1 MLLIFFSATAAI
13 LLFSF
18 LFLYTIYLLYDII
31 ITQEEVIIMFEK
43 SLEKAKKFTL
53 LDYSLLK
60 IVLLLFGIIIGTLAS
75 GFFEGILWFLIVL
88 FVILYVILMF
98 RYLKK

>member
-1 MLLIFFSATAAI
+1 
-13 LLFSF
+13 
-18 LFLYTIYLLYDII
+18 
-31 ITQEEVIIMFEK
+31 MFEK
-43 SLEKAKKFTL
+43 PLEKAKKFTL

>member
-1 MLLIFFSATAAI
+1 
-13 LLFSF
+13 
-18 LFLYTIYLLYDII
+18 
-31 ITQEEVIIMFEK
+31 MFEK
-43 SLEKAKKFTL
+43 SLEKARKITL

-75 GFFEGILWFLIVL
+75 KFFSDILVYLIAI
-88 FVILYVILMF
+88 FIILYVLLIV

>member
-1 MLLIFFSATAAI
+1 
-13 LLFSF
+13 
-18 LFLYTIYLLYDII
+18 
-31 ITQEEVIIMFEK
+31 MFEK

-75 GFFEGILWFLIVL
+75 GFFDGILWFLIVL
-88 FVILYVILMF
+88 FVILYATLMF

>member
-1 MLLIFFSATAAI
+1 
-13 LLFSF
+13 
-18 LFLYTIYLLYDII
+18 
-31 ITQEEVIIMFEK
+31 MFEK

-53 LDYSLLK
+53 LDYSLLR

>member
-1 MLLIFFSATAAI
+1 
-13 LLFSF
+13 
-18 LFLYTIYLLYDII
+18 
-31 ITQEEVIIMFEK
+31 MFEK

-60 IVLLLFGIIIGTLAS
+60 IVLLLFGIIIGTLPS
-75 GFFEGILWFLIVL
+75 GFIEGILWFLIVL

>member
-1 MLLIFFSATAAI
+1 
-13 LLFSF
+13 
-18 LFLYTIYLLYDII
+18 
-31 ITQEEVIIMFEK
+31 MFEK

-60 IVLLLFGIIIGTLAS
+60 IVLLLLGIIIGTLAI
-75 GFFEGILWFLIVL
+75 GFYEGILWFLIVL

>member
-1 MLLIFFSATAAI
+1 
-13 LLFSF
+13 
-18 LFLYTIYLLYDII
+18 
-31 ITQEEVIIMFEK
+31 MFEK
-43 SLEKAKKFTL
+43 SLEIAKKFTL

>member
-1 MLLIFFSATAAI
+1 
-13 LLFSF
+13 
-18 LFLYTIYLLYDII
+18 
-31 ITQEEVIIMFEK
+31 MFEK

-60 IVLLLFGIIIGTLAS
+60 RVLLLFGIIIGTLAS

>member
-1 MLLIFFSATAAI
+1 
-13 LLFSF
+13 
-18 LFLYTIYLLYDII
+18 
-31 ITQEEVIIMFEK
+31 MFEK
-43 SLEKAKKFTL
+43 SLEKARKFTL

-88 FVILYVILMF
+88 FVILYAILMF

>member
-1 MLLIFFSATAAI
+1 
-13 LLFSF
+13 
-18 LFLYTIYLLYDII
+18 
-31 ITQEEVIIMFEK
+31 MFEK
-43 SLEKAKKFTL
+43 SLEKARKFTL

-75 GFFEGILWFLIVL
+75 GFFENILLFLIIL
-88 FVILYVILMF
+88 FIILYVILMF

>member
-1 MLLIFFSATAAI
+1 
-13 LLFSF
+13 
-18 LFLYTIYLLYDII
+18 
-31 ITQEEVIIMFEK
+31 MFEK
-43 SLEKAKKFTL
+43 SLEKARKFTL

-60 IVLLLFGIIIGTLAS
+60 IVLLLLGIIIGTLAS

-88 FVILYVILMF
+88 FVILYAILMF

>member
-1 MLLIFFSATAAI
+1 
-13 LLFSF
+13 
-18 LFLYTIYLLYDII
+18 
-31 ITQEEVIIMFEK
+31 MFEK

-75 GFFEGILWFLIVL
+75 VFFEGILWFLIVL